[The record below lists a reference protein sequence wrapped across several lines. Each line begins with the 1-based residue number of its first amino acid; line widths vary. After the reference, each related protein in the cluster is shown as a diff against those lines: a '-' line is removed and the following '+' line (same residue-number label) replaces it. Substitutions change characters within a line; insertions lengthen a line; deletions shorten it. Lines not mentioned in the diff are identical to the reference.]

1 MITIFKNLPIF
12 ISACIIGVILYQS
25 LMIAPSVNKLLT
37 TQDASVYLRYIWP
50 KFFIIISILSFI
62 SIVLIIYNS
71 PDQKVAKILA
81 LSSFLL
87 MVLCYVIIPFMNDAK
102 DNGKESIFIFLHAAS
117 MIMTLITLIINFF
130 IITCWKY

>member
-1 MITIFKNLPIF
+1 MMTIFKNLPIF
-12 ISACIIGVILYQS
+12 ISACIIGIILYQS

-37 TQDASVYLRYIWP
+37 TQDASVYLRYLWP
-50 KFFIIISILSFI
+50 KFFIIITILSFV

-71 PDQKVAKILA
+71 PDQKIAKILA

-87 MVLCYVIIPFMNDAK
+87 MLFCYVIIPFMNDAK
-102 DNGKESIFIFLHAAS
+102 DNGKESLFIFLHAAS

-130 IITCWKY
+130 IISCWKY